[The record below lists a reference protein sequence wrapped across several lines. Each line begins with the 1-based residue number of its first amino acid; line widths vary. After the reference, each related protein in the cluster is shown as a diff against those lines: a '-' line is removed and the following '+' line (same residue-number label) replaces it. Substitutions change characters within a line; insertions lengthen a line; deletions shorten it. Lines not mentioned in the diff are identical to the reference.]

1 MALRK
6 EVVVLGGGISGLTA
20 AWSIVRESALRSFRG
35 SSQPCPKITIV
46 EGNQQVGGCI
56 KTHYGPGGTVLE
68 QGPHGMRPSGHAGRA
83 TLNMLASV
91 GMSNQVIVAGKDH
104 PGAKNRFIYANS
116 RLQKLPTGLGE
127 VARNITRR
135 DPLTLALVKGLLLEP
150 FRSAAKAG
158 VSDESV
164 YDFATRRLGK
174 DVADRMIDPLCVGIY
189 GGDCRTLSL
198 KSSFKILADFEQM
211 EGSLVLGGIRQDRN
225 TPPLPPPEPGT
236 EWLLN
241 RVDGARIWSLERGL
255 ADLPLGVRRWLEETG
270 NVEFRLGQQ
279 CSRLTHADNGSI
291 GVELDG
297 EEVLNADHVVSA
309 IPARAIGPIL
319 RASDPNLASAA
330 ASIPTNSIV
339 VANYLFR
346 GRLLDVDGFGYL
358 VPTTEPENGVLGV
371 VFDSCS
377 FPQQDDAA
385 FLDAEVGAVTRLTVM
400 TGGPKFTDVY
410 GSGGEVDSATVHA
423 VSLAALRKHLGI
435 TVEPMHSA
443 IMPWVDCMPQYTV
456 GHSDRVANIK
466 AAALAGWGGH
476 LSVTGSSFH
485 GVGVNDCVLAA
496 TKLGK
501 TLVESG
507 RV

>member
-1 MALRK
+1 MALG
-6 EVVVLGGGISGLTA
+6 ELGPPPSPPPPL
-20 AWSIVRESALRSFRG
+20 SVERLRSMCSLFVAAPTAFSLI
-35 SSQPCPKITIV
+35 SSDRYH
-46 EGNQQVGGCI
+46 CI
-56 KTHYGPGGTVLE
+56 GY
-68 QGPHGMRPSGHAGRA
+68 S
-83 TLNMLASV
+83 
-91 GMSNQVIVAGKDH
+91 
-104 PGAKNRFIYANS
+104 
-116 RLQKLPTGLGE
+116 
-127 VARNITRR
+127 
-135 DPLTLALVKGLLLEP
+135 
-150 FRSAAKAG
+150 
-158 VSDESV
+158 
-164 YDFATRRLGK
+164 
-174 DVADRMIDPLCVGIY
+174 
-189 GGDCRTLSL
+189 
-198 KSSFKILADFEQM
+198 
-211 EGSLVLGGIRQDRN
+211 
-225 TPPLPPPEPGT
+225 
-236 EWLLN
+236 
-241 RVDGARIWSLERGL
+241 
-255 ADLPLGVRRWLEETG
+255 
-270 NVEFRLGQQ
+270 
-279 CSRLTHADNGSI
+279 
-291 GVELDG
+291 
-297 EEVLNADHVVSA
+297 
-309 IPARAIGPIL
+309 
-319 RASDPNLASAA
+319 
-330 ASIPTNSIV
+330 
-339 VANYLFR
+339 
-346 GRLLDVDGFGYL
+346 YL